1 MMMMMMRKMIRHKPD
16 ELPEL
21 FVPSYHRA
29 NNLKTVDLF
38 VNKYEYPPSKITV
51 FIDNQ
56 GGDSSEYERTC
67 NDYGVN
73 LEVFDLDAAR
83 SEYDFVHMPSKSRRA
98 AGCSRNQFWRHAKAR
113 NVTQFIVLD
122 DDTLDV
128 RYRPFGVC
136 LSTGQVA
143 KPQQFWNGVCELARF
158 QSAHRIGL
166 VGLSQAGETFCSAAH
181 PDRRLWRKKV
191 MNFSFYL
198 TDFVQGGERGVQ
210 DDDTLQFTG
219 MMNAGLWC
227 GSLVSGI
234 VINQAASAT
243 QPGGLTDLYH
253 EAKLLNKALVGPI
266 CYPSAIRAE
275 KQKMNG
281 NRLHHRVNYRFL
293 MPCLIKAAPG
303 TGSNIAWDTYQ
314 EDVPFTSRPTK
325 RKWEYVI

>member
-1 MMMMMMRKMIRHKPD
+1 MMKERIRRKPD

-21 FVPSYHRA
+21 FIPSYHRSG
-29 NNLKTVDLF
+29 NLKTVSLLIGG
-38 VNKYEYPPSKITV
+38 YSYPPGKITV
-51 FIDNQ
+51 FVDDH
-56 GGDSSEYERTC
+56 GGDYDAYARVCKEF
-67 NDYGVN
+67 GVN
-73 LEVFDLDAAR
+73 LTVFDLDEAR
-83 SEYDFVHMPSKSRRA
+83 QEYDFVHRPSISRRA
-98 AGCSRNQFWRHAKAR
+98 VGCARNQFWRYAR
-113 NVTQFIVLD
+113 DRNIDQFIVLD
-122 DDTLDV
+122 DDTLQI

-136 LSTGQVA
+136 LSTGETA
-143 KPQQFWNGVCELARF
+143 KPQQFWNGVCELADF
-158 QSAHRIGL
+158 QKAHRIGL
-166 VGLSQAGETFCSAAH
+166 VGLSQSGEMFGSVAH
-181 PDRRLWRKKV
+181 PEFRLWRKKV

-210 DDDTLQFTG
+210 DEDTLQFAG

-227 GSLVSGI
+227 GSLASGI

-281 NRLHHRVNYRFL
+281 NRLHHRINYRFL

-303 TGSNIAWDTYQ
+303 MGGNIAWDTYQ
-314 EDVPFTSRPTK
+314 EDVPFTSRPARRVWK
-325 RKWEYVI
+325 YNI